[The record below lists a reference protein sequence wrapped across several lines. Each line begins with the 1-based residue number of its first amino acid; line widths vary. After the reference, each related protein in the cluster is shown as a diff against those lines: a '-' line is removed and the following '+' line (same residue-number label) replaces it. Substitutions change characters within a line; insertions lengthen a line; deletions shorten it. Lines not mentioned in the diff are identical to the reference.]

1 MGNMKKMVFVNI
13 ITLIILVA
21 GGFAGYYYYD
31 QSTNYIKTD
40 NAKIDGQQ
48 IVISSPAA
56 GKLESWSGT
65 FGKTF
70 SPNESIG
77 KVLTAPQTAG
87 DTVHEVS
94 VSVPT
99 NATIVQANAI
109 KDQLVG
115 TGSTLGY
122 AYNLDNLWVT
132 ANIKETEV
140 EDVKKGQEVDVYV
153 DAYPDTTLT
162 GTVEFVGLTTANTF
176 SLLPSG
182 NSNANYTKVEQV
194 VPVRIA
200 LDHNKSFEIVPGMN
214 ASVRIHK

>member
-1 MGNMKKMVFVNI
+1 MGNMKKLVLINI
-13 ITLIILVA
+13 ITLVVLVA
-21 GGFAGYYYYD
+21 GGIGGYYYYD
-31 QSTNYIKTD
+31 QSTNYVKTD

-48 IVISSPAA
+48 IVISSPVA
-56 GKLESWSGT
+56 GKLESWNGS

-77 KVLTAPQTAG
+77 KILAAPQNAN
-87 DTVHEVS
+87 DKAHEVS

-99 NATIVQANAI
+99 SATIVQTNAI

-122 AYNLDNLWVT
+122 AYNLNNLWVT

-140 EDVKKGQEVDVYV
+140 EDVKKGQEVDIYV

-162 GTVEFVGLTTANTF
+162 GTVEFIGLTTANTF

-182 NSNANYTKVEQV
+182 NANANYTKVEQV
-194 VPVRIA
+194 VPVRIS
-200 LDHNKSFEIVPGMN
+200 LDHNKSFDIVPGMN